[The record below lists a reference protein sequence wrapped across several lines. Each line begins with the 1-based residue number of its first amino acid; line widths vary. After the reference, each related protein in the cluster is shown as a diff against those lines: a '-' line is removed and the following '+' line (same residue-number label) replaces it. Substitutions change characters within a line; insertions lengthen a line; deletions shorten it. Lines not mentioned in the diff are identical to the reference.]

1 MIDLEEAVEQKNPEK
16 VERLAAK
23 VARSRTNIS
32 MWDLNVVIFLF
43 GVLVIVIILISLDID
58 TIVVAPVAISGLAMV
73 WLMGYRRGKRLFQ
86 QFYSEELTGLQ
97 DDPER
102 EFVSLDEPL
111 TSREIEILDFAARGY
126 SNKRIAVELGI
137 SINTVK
143 FFMSRILTKLDA
155 SDRTGAVVL
164 AIKYGIISIK

>member
-1 MIDLEEAVEQKNPEK
+1 MIDLEEAVEQKSPER

-73 WLMGYRRGKRLFQ
+73 
-86 QFYSEELTGLQ
+86 
-97 DDPER
+97 
-102 EFVSLDEPL
+102 
-111 TSREIEILDFAARGY
+111 
-126 SNKRIAVELGI
+126 
-137 SINTVK
+137 
-143 FFMSRILTKLDA
+143 FFR
-155 SDRTGAVVL
+155 
-164 AIKYGIISIK
+164 